1 MRAGAFRAVSRA
13 AVALCVAGALV
24 ASAARAQAAG
34 KGWELDALS
43 VPAAHNISKGDGV
56 TVAVID
62 SGIRR
67 DHPVLDGRAS
77 EGPDFLGEND
87 QKESWYGSHGTSMAS
102 HVLDVAPKAKVLGLR
117 AIRDREDPDYQT
129 WEESMARPNP
139 QTAHAVRNAIRYAAD
154 HGARVISISLG
165 TEDPFTPYD
174 EGEAQAIQYALS
186 KGVVVVASAGNDG
199 DAQNLVAYPVGYPG
213 VIGVAASTPSG
224 GRAYF
229 STVHSYVDVA
239 APGVDI
245 WGADVKSKGRV
256 SEQGSSPA
264 GALTAGVAAL
274 IVAKYPKLAPRQV
287 ADILQSTASHPD
299 RHDPKTGYGVVNAA
313 KALRAAGK
321 VKAQPYVL
329 PVNAEGAGGHFGP
342 GDDGT
347 PRRVGQ
353 PIDVAVL
360 VVAVVLGLVAL
371 GMILGGVLLVRGG
384 RRARRRSPGPLA
396 AGTPPPQW

>member
-1 MRAGAFRAVSRA
+1 PA
-13 AVALCVAGALV
+13 APAH
-24 ASAARAQAAG
+24 AAG

-43 VPAAHNISKGDGV
+43 VRAAHAISRGEGV

-62 SGIRR
+62 SGIRT

-77 EGPDFLGEND
+77 EGPDFLGDND
-87 QKESWYGSHGTSMAS
+87 QKESWYGAHGTAMSS
-102 HVLDVAPKAKVLGLR
+102 SVLDVAPKAKVLGLR
-117 AIRDREDPDYQT
+117 ATRDLGDPDFQT
-129 WEESMARPNP
+129 WEESVANPKPGAPRP
-139 QTAHAVRNAIRYAAD
+139 VRDAIRYATD
-154 HGARVISISLG
+154 HGAQVISLSLG
-165 TEDPFTPYD
+165 SNNPFEPYRPD
-174 EGEAQAIQYALS
+174 EARAIQYALS
-186 KGVVVVASAGNDG
+186 KGVVVIASLGNEGADE
-199 DAQNLVAYPVGYPG
+199 NYVSYPAAYPG
-213 VIGVAASTPSG
+213 VIAVAASTPSG
-224 GRAYF
+224 GRADF
-229 STVHSYVDVA
+229 SSVHTYADVA

-245 WGADVKSKGRV
+245 WAASIRSEGRQ
-256 SEQGSSPA
+256 STEGTSPA

-353 PIDVAVL
+353 PIDVVVL

-384 RRARRRSPGPLA
+384 RRACRRSPGPLA